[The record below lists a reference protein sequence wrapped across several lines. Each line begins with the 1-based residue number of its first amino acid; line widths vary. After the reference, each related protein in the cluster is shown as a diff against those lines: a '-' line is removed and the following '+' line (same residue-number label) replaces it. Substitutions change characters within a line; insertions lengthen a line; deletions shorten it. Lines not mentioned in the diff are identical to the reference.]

1 MSLYIFAHE
10 TNPFHYPYGL
20 STGQFAD
27 LAALTGKEIEKD
39 FGMYRNSFIC
49 YNAGMTEPVVV
60 KEPCCTVDIIPTLL
74 NLFGIDY
81 DSRLLAGTD
90 VLDPQVFHVAML
102 YNQSFITDRIRY
114 NTTKG
119 EITYL
124 VEESLVPAE
133 YVDACIRYVQ
143 NKFDVSLQIIGK
155 DYYRIMEEYLR

>member
-1 MSLYIFAHE
+1 M
-10 TNPFHYPYGL
+10 
-20 STGQFAD
+20 
-27 LAALTGKEIEKD
+27 
-39 FGMYRNSFIC
+39 
-49 YNAGMTEPVVV
+49 
-60 KEPCCTVDIIPTLL
+60 DIIPTLL

-90 VLDPQVFHVAML
+90 VLDPQAFHVAML

-124 VEESLVPAE
+124 VEESLVSAE

-155 DYYRIMEEYLR
+155 DYYRILEEYLR